1 MYTYGITGT
10 SIDEFRDVTL
20 AAISNGQVLVYNS
33 TTSQW
38 VNVDPSTLNISL
50 DNLSDVTI
58 TSLADNELLQYDV
71 ATGLWQNT
79 AVSSL
84 GISLGDV
91 SGNYVA
97 DVDDGTGI
105 SVTHTPGAGSTATVA
120 LDADLDD
127 LNDVTAPS
135 PSVGDFLKWNG
146 TAWVNDVVSL
156 TADLDDLGDVVVTS
170 ASIGQVLEHNG
181 TNFVN
186 RINRAPQYG
195 LQTAVTTRKYSVVNG
210 TMSPLAGIN
219 VGSAATIVF
228 KNACSVTDLS
238 IHLNATYSAPNTFAY
253 RLGIYA
259 DSNGVPGAL
268 LIDGGTVSIAQNATP
283 GFKTINLASAVAVAA
298 NTPIWLVCAA
308 THGPGAVPTL
318 TSYVGNHQPYSDF
331 GLSGAIHF
339 QAACLGYT
347 TAPGTVFPATFSL
360 TSPETQPGGVAVWAT
375 VTVP

>member
-1 MYTYGITGT
+1 
-10 SIDEFRDVTL
+10 
-20 AAISNGQVLVYNS
+20 
-33 TTSQW
+33 
-38 VNVDPSTLNISL
+38 
-50 DNLSDVTI
+50 
-58 TSLADNELLQYDV
+58 
-71 ATGLWQNT
+71 
-79 AVSSL
+79 VSSL

-135 PSVGDFLKWNG
+135 PSSGDFLKWNG

-195 LQTAVTTRKYSVVNG
+195 LQTAVTTRKYTIVNG
-210 TMSPLAGIN
+210 LVTPVAGIN

-228 KNACSVTDLS
+228 RNACSVTDLS
-238 IHLNATYSAPNTFAY
+238 IYLNATYSAATTYDY

-259 DSNGVPGAL
+259 DSSGAPGSL
-268 LIDGGTVSIAQNATP
+268 LIDAGTVSIAQNATA
-283 GFKTINLASAVAVAA
+283 GFKTINLASAVSVAA

-308 THGPGAVPTL
+308 SHGPGSVPTL
-318 TSYVGNHQPYSDF
+318 ISYAGNHQPYSDY
-331 GLSGAIHF
+331 GLSASTHY

-347 TAPGTVFPATFSL
+347 TAPATALPATFSL
-360 TSPETQPGGVAVWAT
+360 TSPETQPAGVAVWAT
-375 VTVP
+375 VSVP